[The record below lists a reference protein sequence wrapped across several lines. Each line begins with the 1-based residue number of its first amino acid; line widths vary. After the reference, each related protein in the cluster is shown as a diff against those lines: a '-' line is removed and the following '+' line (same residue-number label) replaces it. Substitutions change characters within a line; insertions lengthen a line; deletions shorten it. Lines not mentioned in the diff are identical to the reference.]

1 MTNIPHQAFI
11 DLNKNKSINS
21 TNKKYKS
28 IERTNSKNTN
38 AKSNNIYSE
47 CKNKFNYSK
56 IISDKNISKNRCSSA
71 ILKPLQ
77 NSEDMLKKVKNS
89 LEDDNLKGMFN
100 FSYENFLSKE
110 SERESKEI
118 SEEV

>member
-1 MTNIPHQAFI
+1 MIEE
-11 DLNKNKSINS
+11 
-21 TNKKYKS
+21 KK
-28 IERTNSKNTN
+28 
-38 AKSNNIYSE
+38 
-47 CKNKFNYSK
+47 K
-56 IISDKNISKNRCSSA
+56 IINIKLINPKKNGGTS